1 MGTDWFLQLWLE
13 QMPWIS
19 NTLKGSQSDWRIIVT
34 HYPPQFRQDDWAR
47 LAVRNSIDLIVSGHR
62 HEQKVSNRDPEV
74 GGAAWVIS
82 GGGGGITSEGLPRKD
97 GNDDQYGFFDVTIS
111 KSAIKLEAISHSGIL
126 RSTTIVTPREQPSTT
141 TVTATATSTTMTT
154 TTITG
159 TNTTTTRTASFRST
173 TSRSHH
179 DDVET
184 PVTRPSTSDLSA
196 ARRGHCGASISIG
209 AVLLIMFGRLASP
222 VSK

>member
-74 GGAAWVIS
+74 GGAAWAIS
-82 GGGGGITSEGLPRKD
+82 GGGGGITSEHLPRVD

-111 KSAIKLEAISHSGIL
+111 KTAIKLEAISHGGIL
-126 RSTTIVTPREQPSTT
+126 RSTTVIAPRHRPTSTTSTT
-141 TVTATATSTTMTT
+141 TSTNTSTTETTVTETTNSLTT
-154 TTITG
+154 THT
-159 TNTTTTRTASFRST
+159 
-173 TSRSHH
+173 
-179 DDVET
+179 
-184 PVTRPSTSDLSA
+184 
-196 ARRGHCGASISIG
+196 
-209 AVLLIMFGRLASP
+209 
-222 VSK
+222 